1 MKLIIL
7 SIFFV
12 CTITTILCR
21 PADEPI
27 AILKS
32 ETEGVN
38 ADGSYRFAYET
49 ANDIAVEESG
59 ILKNPGTD
67 AETLEVTGKFSYKL
81 SDGTPIELTY
91 IANEGGFQPSGAHLP
106 QPPPIPDAI
115 QRALDYIASQPQKA
129 EGSAPK
135 PFFAKPK

>member
-1 MKLIIL
+1 MKSQVFSTHFIFSIIKEKKFLITN
-7 SIFFV
+7 FF
-12 CTITTILCR
+12 T
-21 PADEPI
+21 
-27 AILKS
+27 
-32 ETEGVN
+32 
-38 ADGSYRFAYET
+38 
-49 ANDIAVEESG
+49 G
-59 ILKNPGTD
+59 IIKNPGTE